1 MILFNSLAQYIAD
14 SFGCDPEFTKTMLFR
29 TMVGVPATI
38 CFYFPLAMKREIG
51 ALAWG
56 GLASIF
62 ALIYVTIIM
71 TVEAPA
77 YFH

>member
-1 MILFNSLAQYIAD
+1 
-14 SFGCDPEFTKTMLFR
+14 
-29 TMVGVPATI
+29 MVGFPATI
-38 CFYFPLAMKREIG
+38 LFYFPLSMKREIG

-71 TVEAPA
+71 TIEAPP
-77 YFH
+77 YYKQNSDLP